1 MNKTTLKYHVI
12 LVTKYRKPILDSEVM
27 NCVIETLKEKMK
39 LHKCNIITARG
50 DQSDHIHFMIE
61 LNPTQSVSL
70 IIKLMKQYS
79 SYYAWQ
85 AFPGRLRKNYCY
97 KNLFCSGLM
106 DIFVAQPEM
115 LQQKLL
121 RGTLTHKEIDRFI
134 PSPKGNGFSRFK
146 KR

>member
-85 AFPGRLRKNYCY
+85 AFPGRLRKTYWY
-97 KNLFCSGLM
+97 KNLCWSDGYFCCTTGDASAET
-106 DIFVAQPEM
+106 IERYINSQ
-115 LQQKLL
+115 
-121 RGTLTHKEIDRFI
+121 
-134 PSPKGNGFSRFK
+134 GN
-146 KR
+146 